1 MTGMNYF
8 NYIRNNITEILN
20 NLKKTGCLPVSVDI
34 ANFSVEPARDRNHG
48 DIATNVALALSK
60 SANLNPRD
68 LAQEIVAC
76 LKINDEIESVEIA
89 GPGFINIILKD
100 IFWQTRLVEVLKN
113 GNEYGSIKKDLNKL
127 INIEYVSANPTGP
140 MHVGHGRGAVVGDVL
155 ANLLGK
161 VGYRVTKE
169 YYIND
174 AGTQIDILTKSLFFR
189 YQEALGLD
197 VGNMPEEYYP
207 GDYLAELARNLAEKD
222 GDKWVQIIKEE
233 GYASLKQISIEAM
246 MELIR
251 SDLFSLGIVHDVFVS
266 ERDIVNNNE
275 VTEALETLKQKG
287 LVYQGV
293 LEPPKGRRPDDWEP
307 RPQTLF
313 KATQFGDDVDRPVK
327 KSDGS
332 WTYFATDMAYH
343 RDKFKRG
350 FKDMINIWGADHS
363 GYVKR
368 MKSAVVAL
376 TDGLGQLDV
385 KLCQMVNL
393 MDNGKPLKMSKR
405 SGTFV
410 TLRDVIDEVGK
421 DVVRFMMLTR
431 KNDAQLDFDL
441 VKVKEQSRDN
451 PVFYV
456 QYSHARCCSV
466 LRNALDIFNKSEID
480 DNDLIKADISLLTD
494 SSEINLIKIIASW
507 PQVVLGAAESHE
519 PHRVAYYLYELSSAF
534 HSLWSKGS
542 KERVSLRFLVPKN
555 RTLTLARLAMVRSL
569 AITIASGLEVM
580 GVEPLEEME

>member
-20 NLKKTGCLPVSVDI
+20 NLKKTGYLPVSVDI
-34 ANFSVEPARDRNHG
+34 ANFSVESARDRNHG

-60 SANLNPRD
+60 SANLKPRD
-68 LAQEIVAC
+68 LAHEIVAC
-76 LKINDEIESVEIA
+76 LKINNEIESVEIA

-161 VGYRVTKE
+161 AGYRVTKE

-207 GDYLAELARNLAEKD
+207 GDYLAELARNLVEKD
-222 GDKWVQIIKEE
+222 GDKWVQIIEEE
-233 GYASLKQISIEAM
+233 GFASLKQVSIEAM

-275 VTEALETLKQKG
+275 VTEALETLRQRG
-287 LVYQGV
+287 LIYHGV
-293 LEPPKGRRPDDWEP
+293 LEPPKGRRPDDWES

-343 RDKFKRG
+343 QDKFKRG
-350 FKDMINIWGADHS
+350 FKAMINIWGADHS

-456 QYSHARCCSV
+456 QYSHARCCSI

-507 PQVVLGAAESHE
+507 PQIVLGAAESHE
-519 PHRVAYYLYELSSAF
+519 PHRIAYYLYELSSAF

-542 KERVSLRFLVPKN
+542 KEKVSLRFLVPKN

>member
-1 MTGMNYF
+1 MTGLNYF
-8 NYIRNNITEILN
+8 NYIRNNITQILN
-20 NLKKTGCLPVSVDI
+20 KLKKTGYLPVSIDI

-60 SANLNPRD
+60 SANLKPLD
-68 LAQEIVAC
+68 LAQEVVAH
-76 LKINDEIESVEIA
+76 LKINDDIKSVEIA
-89 GPGFINIILKD
+89 GPGFINIILED
-100 IFWQTRLVEVLKN
+100 IFWQNRLVEILEN
-113 GNEYGSIKKDLNKL
+113 GKKYGSVKKDPNNL
-127 INIEYVSANPTGP
+127 INLEYVSANPTGP

-161 VGYRVTKE
+161 AGYRVTKE

-174 AGTQIDILTKSLFFR
+174 AGAQIDILTKSLFFH

-197 VGNMPEEYYP
+197 VGAMPEEYYP
-207 GDYLAELARNLAEKD
+207 GNYLIELGENLAEKD
-222 GDKWVQIIKEE
+222 GDKWIKIIKEE
-233 GYASLKQISIEAM
+233 GYERLKEVSIEAM

-266 ERDIVNNNE
+266 ERDIVNNDE
-275 VTEALETLKQKG
+275 VAGALETLKQKG
-287 LVYQGV
+287 LIYQGV
-293 LEPPKGRRPDDWEP
+293 LKPPKGRMPNDWES

-313 KATQFGDDVDRPVK
+313 KSTQFGDDVDRPVK

-343 RDKFKRG
+343 QDKFKRG
-350 FKDMINIWGADHS
+350 FKTMINVWGADHS

-376 TDGLGQLDV
+376 TDELGQLDV

-405 SGTFV
+405 SGTFI

-441 VKVKEQSRDN
+441 VKVKEQSKDN

-466 LRNALDIFNKSEID
+466 LRNALDIFNISEID
-480 DNDLIKADISLLTD
+480 DKKLIKSDISLLTD
-494 SSEINLIKIIASW
+494 PSEINLIKIMATW
-507 PQVVLGAAESHE
+507 PQVVLGAAVSHE
-519 PHRVAYYLYELSSAF
+519 PHRIAYYLYELSSAF

-542 KERVSLRFLVPKN
+542 KQSLSLRFLVPKN
-555 RTLTLARLAMVRSL
+555 RTLSLARLAMVRSL

>member
-1 MTGMNYF
+1 MNYF

-20 NLKKTGCLPVSVDI
+20 NLKKTGYLPVSVDI
-34 ANFSVEPARDRNHG
+34 ANFSVESARDRNHW

-60 SANLNPRD
+60 SANLKPRE

-89 GPGFINIILKD
+89 GPGFINIIFKD
-100 IFWQTRLVEVLKN
+100 NFWQTRLVEVLKN

-161 VGYRVTKE
+161 AGYRVTKE

-197 VGNMPEEYYP
+197 VGNMPDDYYP

-233 GYASLKQISIEAM
+233 GYAGLKQVSIEAM
-246 MELIR
+246 MEIIR

-287 LVYQGV
+287 LIYQGV

-507 PQVVLGAAESHE
+507 PQVVLGAAESRE
-519 PHRVAYYLYELSSAF
+519 PHRIAYYLYELSSAF

-542 KERVSLRFLVPKN
+542 KERVTLRFLVPKN

>member
-8 NYIRNNITEILN
+8 NYIRKNIIRILN
-20 NLKKTGCLPVSVDI
+20 NLKKTGYLPLSIDVT
-34 ANFSVEPARDRNHG
+34 NFSVEPPRDKNHG

-60 SANLNPRD
+60 PANLNPRD
-68 LAQEIVAC
+68 LAQEVVSC
-76 LKINDEIESVEIA
+76 LKTNGDIKSVEIA

-100 IFWQTRLVEVLKN
+100 AFWQSRLAEILKN
-113 GNEYGSIKKDLNKL
+113 GNEYGSLKKDPNKL
-127 INIEYVSANPTGP
+127 VNIEYVSANPTGP

-161 VGYRVTKE
+161 AGYLVTKE

-174 AGTQIDILTKSLFFR
+174 AGAQIDILTKSLFFR

-197 VGNMPEEYYP
+197 IGNMPENYYP
-207 GDYLAELARNLAEKD
+207 GDYLIELGKKLAEKD
-222 GDKWVQIIKEE
+222 GDKWVQIIKKE
-233 GYASLKQISIEAM
+233 GYERLKETSIEAM

-251 SDLFSLGIVHDVFVS
+251 SDLFSLGIVHDCFVS
-266 ERDIVNNNE
+266 ERNIVNNNG
-275 VTEALETLKQKG
+275 VTGVLKTLRKKD
-287 LVYQGV
+287 LTYQGI
-293 LEPPKGRRPDDWEP
+293 LEPPKGRKPDDWES

-343 RDKFKRG
+343 QDKFNRG
-350 FKDMINIWGADHS
+350 FKSMINVWGADHS
-363 GYVKR
+363 GYIKR
-368 MKSAVVAL
+368 MKSAVFAL
-376 TDGLGQLDV
+376 TDGSGELDI

-405 SGTFV
+405 SGAYI

-431 KNDAQLDFDL
+431 KSDAQLDFDL

-466 LRNALDIFNKSEID
+466 LRNSLDIFDMSEIED
-480 DNDLIKADISLLTD
+480 KKLIKSDISLLTD
-494 SSEINLIKIIASW
+494 PSEINLIKTMATW
-507 PQVVLGAAESHE
+507 PQVLLGAAESHE
-519 PHRVAYYLYELSSAF
+519 PHRIAFYLYELSSAF
-534 HSLWSKGS
+534 HSLWTKGS
-542 KERVSLRFLVPKN
+542 KDDVSLRFLVPKN
-555 RTLTLARLAMVRSL
+555 RILSLARLAMVRSL
-569 AITIASGLEVM
+569 AITIASGLELM